1 MQEVIP
7 FNFHSSEV
15 RVVTIDGEPWFVASD
30 ALEILGV
37 DRTSLRGLDEDEK
50 GVDSIHTLG
59 GIQGVTVISESGL
72 YSLILR
78 SRKPEAKTFKRWI
91 THEVIPS
98 IRKAGAQPL
107 GGRGAAGRESANPLS
122 ASASPRKQRIIR
134 R

>member
-1 MQEVIP
+1 MQNIIP
-7 FNFHSSEV
+7 FEYESTNL
-15 RVVTIDGEPWFVASD
+15 RALAINGDPWFVASD

-59 GIQGVTVISESGL
+59 GVQGVTVISESGL

-91 THEVIPS
+91 TYEVIPS
-98 IRKAGAQPL
+98 IRKTGSYVTPQLTGPAL
-107 GGRGAAGRESANPLS
+107 MAAELIEQIEAMNEGDA
-122 ASASPRKQRIIR
+122 A
-134 R
+134 

>member
-1 MQEVIP
+1 MQNIIP
-7 FNFHSSEV
+7 FEYESTQV
-15 RVVTIDGEPWFVASD
+15 RVLDIDGEPWFVASD

-37 DRTSLRGLDEDEK
+37 DRTSLRGLDEDER

-59 GIQGVTVISESGL
+59 GVQGVTVISESGL

-98 IRKAGAQPL
+98 IRKTGSYGTPHLTGPAL
-107 GGRGAAGRESANPLS
+107 MAAELIEQIEAMNEGD
-122 ASASPRKQRIIR
+122 AS
-134 R
+134 